1 MVDGQWSMVGGRWT
15 MDDERSPMEA
25 LFMKDFCPIKRI
37 DHLEFYVGNAKQAAA
52 FYATCFGFVNTA
64 YRGLET
70 GSRDAASYLMEEGAI
85 RFVFT
90 TALDPAHPVANFVH
104 QHGDGVGVIALE
116 VPDAAAAFRETT
128 RRGAAAAMAPA
139 ERQDD
144 NGVLREAAIHAYGDT
159 LIKFVEREDYSGG
172 FVPGF
177 RSTGRKPLRSDGVGL
192 LAVDHIVGNV
202 ELGAME
208 KWVRFFAETMGFTQL
223 VHFDD
228 KSISTEYSALM
239 SKVMQD
245 GTGRVKF
252 PINEPATG
260 KRKSQIQ
267 EYLDYYRGPGVQ
279 HIACATKDIVETVY
293 NLRSRGLEFLRVPST
308 YYEDLEARV
317 GKIAEP
323 IDKLAELGILA
334 DRDDE
339 GYLLQIFTQPVEDR
353 PTLFFEVIERHG
365 SRGFG
370 EGNFKSLFQ
379 AIEREQARRGN
390 LV

>member
-1 MVDGQWSMVGGRWT
+1 MH
-15 MDDERSPMEA
+15 
-25 LFMKDFCPIKRI
+25 DFCPIKRI
-37 DHLEFYVGNAKQAAA
+37 DHLEFFVGNARQAAV
-52 FYATCFGFVNTA
+52 FYETCFGFHRTA

-70 GSRDAASYLMEEGAI
+70 GCRDSASYVLEQGDI
-85 RFVFT
+85 RFVLT
-90 TALDPAHPVANFVH
+90 TPLSPDHPTARFVQ
-104 QHGDGVGVIALE
+104 QHGDGVGVIGLE
-116 VPDAAAAFRETT
+116 VPDAAAAFHETT
-128 RRGAAAAMAPA
+128 SRGAEPAMPPQ
-139 ERQDD
+139 EFRDEK
-144 NGVLREAAIHAYGDT
+144 GVLRTAAIHLYGDT
-159 LIKFVEREDYSGG
+159 LIKFVERDDYVGTYA
-172 FVPGF
+172 PGF
-177 RSTGRKPLRSDGVGL
+177 RPITGAPSNGGVL
-192 LAVDHIVGNV
+192 KAIDHVVGNV

-228 KSISTEYSALM
+228 KTITTEYSALM

-267 EYLDYYRGPGVQ
+267 EYLDYYGGPGVQ
-279 HIACATKDIVETVY
+279 HIACATEDIVATVRR
-293 NLRSRGLEFLRVPST
+293 LRANGVEFLRVPST
-308 YYEDLEARV
+308 YYEDLDRRI
-317 GKIAEP
+317 GKIDEP
-323 IDKLAELGILA
+323 LDKLAELGILA

-339 GYLLQIFTQPVEDR
+339 GYLLQIFTQPVQDR

-365 SRGFG
+365 CRGFG
-370 EGNFKSLFQ
+370 EGNFKSLFE